1 MQGLST
7 FAGKSNEELACM
19 WAFVFVFVVL
29 FKVGGKDQIQGC

>member
-19 WAFVFVFVVL
+19 WAFVFVVLL